1 MLPDTSKRTR
11 SESLFKHASKL
22 IPGGVNSP
30 ARAFGAVGGTPPFMK
45 HGEGAYLFDVDGNR
59 FIDYIG
65 SWGPHLFG
73 HRHPAIL
80 HAIEKALTI
89 GTSFGAPTEA
99 EAELAQLVIEMVPS
113 VEMVRM
119 VNSGTEA
126 TMSAIRV
133 ARGFTGRNGIVKFAG
148 CYHGHVD
155 SLLVAA
161 GSGALTLGCP
171 SSPGVPAG
179 ATADTVVLPYNDC
192 ESLETAFR
200 KNGDQL
206 AAVILEPVV
215 GNMGCVI
222 PTPQFLKSLRQ
233 LCSDYGTVL
242 IFDEVMTGFR
252 VAAGGAQELF
262 GVIPDMTT
270 LGKIIGAG
278 MPVGAYGG
286 RADIMHTVSP
296 VGRVY
301 QAGTLSG
308 NPVAMAA
315 GIAMLNLIREKNPYP
330 RLEQAG
336 QKLAAGFQSA
346 ADVVGVDVS
355 INRIGSMLTVFLTSQ
370 NVTNLDSATTSDT
383 TKFSRYFHGM
393 LNRGV
398 YLPCSQYEAMFVSAV
413 HTDDD
418 IDQTIAAASA
428 SFAVCND

>member
-1 MLPDTSKRTR
+1 
-11 SESLFKHASKL
+11 
-22 IPGGVNSP
+22 
-30 ARAFGAVGGTPPFMK
+30 
-45 HGEGAYLFDVDGNR
+45 
-59 FIDYIG
+59 
-65 SWGPHLFG
+65 
-73 HRHPAIL
+73 
-80 HAIEKALTI
+80 
-89 GTSFGAPTEA
+89 
-99 EAELAQLVIEMVPS
+99 MVPS

-171 SSPGVPAG
+171 SSPGVPPG

-192 ESLETAFR
+192 QSLETAFR

-222 PTPQFLKSLRQ
+222 PTPQFLRLLRE
-233 LCSDYGTVL
+233 LCNEYGTIL

-286 RADIMHTVSP
+286 RADIMNT
-296 VGRVY
+296 G
-301 QAGTLSG
+301 
-308 NPVAMAA
+308 VA
-315 GIAMLNLIREKNPYP
+315 
-330 RLEQAG
+330 
-336 QKLAAGFQSA
+336 
-346 ADVVGVDVS
+346 
-355 INRIGSMLTVFLTSQ
+355 
-370 NVTNLDSATTSDT
+370 
-383 TKFSRYFHGM
+383 SR
-393 LNRGV
+393 
-398 YLPCSQYEAMFVSAV
+398 
-413 HTDDD
+413 
-418 IDQTIAAASA
+418 
-428 SFAVCND
+428 